1 MPALEVRV
9 TLARHGLPGF
19 GRGAALAVVVAAATA
34 LAAGVPGRRAV
45 RLEVGAFEG
54 GMLRGPWGGGTL
66 ADLDPQAAADGRTRF
81 YFRPARPGCGLS
93 LPLVPRGPARLA
105 LRARAVVRSAVGVF
119 VSGARAGEV
128 LVET

>member
-1 MPALEVRV
+1 MDFSAASSSANSTKAKPRGRPVSRSVGTLASTTLPAALEVRV

-81 YFRPARPGCGLS
+81 YFRPA
-93 LPLVPRGPARLA
+93 
-105 LRARAVVRSAVGVF
+105 
-119 VSGARAGEV
+119 
-128 LVET
+128 